1 MMLPFFLSSLSL
13 GIVDVA
19 WNGNFHLPPHLSADS
34 TKPTTYQLSSM
45 HASALLA
52 SSDPVPF
59 TLLVAGDCFAFWV
72 PSSK

>member
-1 MMLPFFLSSLSL
+1 MLRGTETFISLP
-13 GIVDVA
+13 I
-19 WNGNFHLPPHLSADS
+19 SA
-34 TKPTTYQLSSM
+34 YQLSSM

>member
-1 MMLPFFLSSLSL
+1 MLRGTETFISLPISL
-13 GIVDVA
+13 LTPP
-19 WNGNFHLPPHLSADS
+19 NLP
-34 TKPTTYQLSSM
+34 TYQLSSM

>member
-1 MMLPFFLSSLSL
+1 MMLPFFLPYLLALLMLRGTETFISLPISL
-13 GIVDVA
+13 LTPP
-19 WNGNFHLPPHLSADS
+19 NLP
-34 TKPTTYQLSSM
+34 TYII
-45 HASALLA
+45 HACLCSLLA